1 MHHTGHGNGDRAR
14 GSSVLGASLD
24 YEFKVERQD
33 KIIGESTHEQMF
45 VTFEQTLN
53 KDGQGMQ
60 EKAFVFKEVEI
71 IGEGLN
77 LTSGYLEETDVDLT
91 KEKKI
96 NMSTVQKNVLAQLK
110 IEAISKNPDAPQ
122 DVKLQPKDLAD
133 KVQKSDDTYMTVNQ
147 ISKVLGQLKD
157 KNKVIH
163 HEEEKMWQHGDY
175 EDVLP
180 NFNKSD

>member
-1 MHHTGHGNGDRAR
+1 
-14 GSSVLGASLD
+14 
-24 YEFKVERQD
+24 
-33 KIIGESTHEQMF
+33 
-45 VTFEQTLN
+45 
-53 KDGQGMQ
+53 
-60 EKAFVFKEVEI
+60 
-71 IGEGLN
+71 
-77 LTSGYLEETDVDLT
+77 
-91 KEKKI
+91 
-96 NMSTVQKNVLAQLK
+96 
-110 IEAISKNPDAPQ
+110 APQ

-180 NFNKSD
+180 NFDKSD